1 MFGNDGGHVSVKRIL
16 NAQKYDRMIAKIDR
30 MRSILHDQ

>member
-1 MFGNDGGHVSVKRIL
+1 MFGNDGGHSVKRIL
-16 NAQKYDRMIAKIDR
+16 NAPKHDRMIAKIDR